1 MTREE
6 KGKII
11 DELSEKFTSF
21 PNFYIT
27 DASGL
32 TVEQVN
38 TFRKLCYKHGIEY
51 KVVKNTLISKALATL
66 KTDYSPFKDKGVLTG
81 FSGILFTTTD
91 GANTPAKVIKEFR
104 KGGLEKPSFKGAA
117 IDVDFYIGEENLDVL
132 SNLKSKNE
140 LIGDIIGLLQSP
152 AKNVISGLQGG
163 GQKLSG
169 IIKTLSEK
177 PE

>member
-11 DELSEKFTSF
+11 EELSQKLSSV

-32 TVEQVN
+32 TVEQIN

-51 KVVKNTLISKALATL
+51 KVVKNSLIKKALESL
-66 KTDYSPFKDKGVLTG
+66 KTDYTPFVEKKVLKG
-81 FSGILFTTTD
+81 FSGILFSE
-91 GANTPAKVIKEFR
+91 GSNTPAKVLKEFR
-104 KGGLEKPSFKGAA
+104 KDGAERPLLKGAS
-117 IDVDFYIGEENLDVL
+117 IDTDLFIGDESLDVL
-132 SNLKSKNE
+132 NNLKSKNE
-140 LIGDIIGLLQSP
+140 LIGEVIGLLQSP

-169 IIKTLSEK
+169 ILKTLSEK

>member
-6 KGKII
+6 KGQII
-11 DELSEKFTSF
+11 EELAQKLQTTT
-21 PNFYIT
+21 NFYIT

-51 KVVKNTLISKALATL
+51 KVVKNSLIKKALESV
-66 KTDYSPFKDKGVLTG
+66 KGDYTPFTEKGVLKG
-81 FSGILFTTTD
+81 FSGILFSE
-91 GANTPAKVIKEFR
+91 GSNTPAKVLKEFR
-104 KGGLEKPSFKGAA
+104 KDGGEKPAFKGAS
-117 IDVDFYIGEENLDVL
+117 IDSDLFIGEANLDVL
-132 SNLKSKNE
+132 HNLKSKNE
-140 LIGDIIGLLQSP
+140 LIGEVIGLLQSP
-152 AKNVISGLQGG
+152 AKNVISGLQSG

-169 IIKTLSEK
+169 ILKTLSEK

>member
-6 KGKII
+6 KGQILA
-11 DELSEKFTSF
+11 ELSQKFSTYN
-21 PNFYIT
+21 NFYIT

-32 TVEQVN
+32 TVETIN
-38 TFRKLCYKHGIEY
+38 SFRKLCYKHGIEY
-51 KVVKNTLISKALATL
+51 KVVKNSLIKKALESL
-66 KTDYSPFKDKGVLTG
+66 PTDYSPFVDKAVLKG
-81 FSGILFTTTD
+81 FSGILFCE
-91 GANTPAKVIKEFR
+91 GASTPARVLKEFR
-104 KGGLEKPSFKGAA
+104 KDGAEKPLLKGAS
-117 IDVDFYIGEENLDVL
+117 IDTDLYIGDSNVDTL
-132 SNLKSKNE
+132 SSLKSKNE

-169 IIKTLSEK
+169 ILKTLSEK